1 MKKIILVLLTAL
13 IFRFILS
20 PLTFHVDLFS
30 FAGWGE
36 RLYKEGTIGFY
47 QSKNWLYSEPSQPP
61 LVHLIYGFNY
71 YLFEQKFLWIL
82 SYSAAVITTHNFYPS
97 FFSPLFN
104 LLNWFNSLHGETPYR
119 WGYVLTIKL
128 IPILAD
134 ILIGLIIYLLAK
146 KVTTI
151 KKALVLSSIY
161 LFIPYS
167 FYISGLWGQYDQV
180 SFLFLLLAFL
190 SLLNKRLLVL
200 SPLLLIISLSLKP
213 TSLAFIPLFLWV
225 YILQKPNII
234 KITLGWGLAAASL
247 VYSISLFTNQ
257 NILEFSNNILLS
269 KIFEKGDLRV
279 VNNAFNFWKIFIG
292 ENLVSQNQVFM
303 ILPYKVWGYLI
314 FGLLNLWSFIIIRKK
329 SRSLEN
335 IFTGM
340 FLVGAGS
347 FFILTN
353 ILERYLFA
361 GITSLLFL
369 TIYKPHLLKYFLMMS
384 FIFWINLF
392 KGWWY
397 PELFS
402 FLRAILTWQES
413 IVVRVLSLINV
424 IIFIKILKNLR

>member
-1 MKKIILVLLTAL
+1 MKKIFLVLLAAL
-13 IFRFILS
+13 IFRLILS

-36 RLYKEGTIGFY
+36 RLYKEGTIDFY
-47 QSKNWLYSEPSQPP
+47 QSKSWLYSEPSQPP
-61 LVHLIYGFNY
+61 LVHLIYGFNF

-82 SYSAAVITTHNFYPS
+82 SYSTAVITTHNFYPS

-104 LLNWFNSLHGETPYR
+104 FLNWFNSLYGETPYR

-128 IPILAD
+128 IPIFAD
-134 ILIGLIIYLLAK
+134 LFIGSIIYLLAR
-146 KVTTI
+146 KVTTF
-151 KKALVLSSIY
+151 KKALTLSSLY

-167 FYISGLWGQYDQV
+167 WYISSLWGQYDQV

-190 SLLNKRLLVL
+190 SLLNKRFIVL
-200 SPLLLIISLSLKP
+200 SPILLVISLSLKP
-213 TSLAFIPLFLWV
+213 TSLAFVPLYLWA
-225 YILQKPNII
+225 YILQKPNIS
-234 KITLGWGLAAASL
+234 KIIIGWTGAFGSL
-247 VYSISLFTNQ
+247 LYSIILFTNQ
-257 NILEFSNNILLS
+257 NILEFSNNILLP

-292 ENLVSQNQVFM
+292 ENLVSQNQTFI
-303 ILPYKVWGYLI
+303 ILPYKIWGYLI
-314 FGLLNLWSFIIIRKK
+314 FGLLNIWSFIIVRKNPK
-329 SRSLEN
+329 SLEN

-369 TIYKPHLLKYFLMMS
+369 TIYKPHLLRYFLIMS

-392 KGWWY
+392 KSWWY
-397 PELFS
+397 PEFFS
-402 FLRAILTWQES
+402 FLRAFLIWQES
-413 IVVRVLSLINV
+413 IIVRSLSLINV
-424 IIFIKILKNLR
+424 IIFVKILKNLK